1 MARQPP
7 TMQASRIRGRRMLS
21 TAAFAHRFFLFY
33 TIWAGDAT
41 CVCDIAGLTGH
52 HIEFYRARG
61 SAGRVRKGSV
71 PAEGCKILLNPCKKT
86 LTDGRHCDTL

>member
-41 CVCDIAGLTGH
+41 CVCDIVGLMGH

-61 SAGRVRKGSV
+61 GAPGGRGKGQFRRKDVKS
-71 PAEGCKILLNPCKKT
+71 C
-86 LTDGRHCDTL
+86 

>member
-1 MARQPP
+1 M
-7 TMQASRIRGRRMLS
+7 S
-21 TAAFAHRFFLFY
+21 
-33 TIWAGDAT
+33 GDAT
-41 CVCDIAGLTGH
+41 CVCDIVGLMGH

-61 SAGRVRKGSV
+61 ERAGRVRKGSV

>member
-21 TAAFAHRFFLFY
+21 TAAFAHSFFLFY

-41 CVCDIAGLTGH
+41 CVCDIAGLMGR

-61 SAGRVRKGSV
+61 ERRAGAERVSSG
-71 PAEGCKILLNPCKKT
+71 
-86 LTDGRHCDTL
+86 GRM

>member
-21 TAAFAHRFFLFY
+21 TASFAHRFFLFY

-41 CVCDIAGLTGH
+41 CVCDIVGLMDH

-61 SAGRVRKGSV
+61 ERRAGAERVSSG
-71 PAEGCKILLNPCKKT
+71 
-86 LTDGRHCDTL
+86 GRM